1 MGSVFSAISS
11 TEQTPASSSIS
22 SGQDK
27 KPVTGIRAIARN
39 IAADVSMGSAAFGQG
54 SATGTPEQQQAQI
67 DALVDA
73 GYTEAAAKD
82 YQKRTQ
88 DSAERL
94 AAMNTGTEYGD
105 ATPSPSSML
114 SGSGA
119 VAGSG
124 AGAGASSSEVPEVP
138 TTGGEPGE
146 AEKKVEAEAKSRKGR
161 ASTIQTAAQGL
172 LTEPKTRRRRSLMSG
187 LIS

>member
-11 TEQTPASSSIS
+11 APQTDASASIS
-22 SGQDK
+22 SQQDK

-67 DALVDA
+67 DALVGA
-73 GYTEAAAKD
+73 GYTPAAAAD
-82 YQKRTQ
+82 YQERTQ
-88 DSAERL
+88 QSAERL
-94 AAMNTGTEYGD
+94 ASMNTGTEYGD
-105 ATPSPSSML
+105 VTPKPSSML
-114 SGSGA
+114 GGA
-119 VAGSG
+119 GAG

-138 TTGGEPGE
+138 TPGGEPGE
-146 AEKKVEAEAKSRKGR
+146 AEQKVEAEAKSRKGR

-172 LTEPKTRRRRSLMSG
+172 LTEPKTRRRRSLMGG